1 MAGVSR
7 LQYATDIR
15 LIRVMC
21 SGKVDLSYIFR
32 AFMNGMDGVFVGAC
46 RLGECNY
53 ITHGN
58 YSALKNVLIAR
69 KIMGYIGIDPERLWI
84 RFMNSSDGQKFA
96 ENINAFISKISKLGP
111 LGSEN
116 PQNGNGLK
124 PKLEAV
130 QRIVPYLRLV
140 ERERLRASLKTEEE
154 HRLFFEREDINKL
167 IRELVYEKLTMAQI
181 MELLKEK
188 TLSIGEIAKEVA
200 LTPSEAAKYLGLLS
214 KQGFVRFDQ
223 GLKGYGLA
231 GR

>member
-1 MAGVSR
+1 
-7 LQYATDIR
+7 
-15 LIRVMC
+15 MC

-58 YSALKNVLIAR
+58 YSALKNVLIAK
-69 KIMGYIGIDPERLWI
+69 KIMKYIGIDPERLWI

-96 ENINAFISKISKLGP
+96 EYVNAFISKISKLGP

-124 PKLEAV
+124 LKLEAA

-140 ERERLRASLKTEEE
+140 ERERLRTNFKTEEE
-154 HRLFFEREDINKL
+154 HKLFFESEDVNRL
-167 IRELVYEKLTMAQI
+167 IKELVEEKLTMAQI
-181 MELLKEK
+181 MELVKEK
-188 TLSIGEIAKEVA
+188 TRSIGEIAKEVS
-200 LTPSEAAKYLGLLS
+200 LTPSEAAKYLGILS
-214 KQGFVRFDQ
+214 KQGFVRFDPS
-223 GLKGYGLA
+223 LKGYALA